1 MKCLSRILPVFL
13 TPLDNFNVIYKISF
27 LRCNLYLAIVLTLV
41 YTSWCFVAVR
51 RPFLCSFQW
60 GDFSLSEKQRY
71 LKNLAI
77 FSSSFKFSRETEF
90 AIQHTV
96 KFDFVGIAQPSI
108 DLKRTASEFDFDKLK
123 SQLES
128 LYPIISWCSVIL
140 ESNVLNSII
149 LFSSRLISVLFFFT
163 QFCSYI
169 FSYDNLG
176 NIFRFNDFFCWLIP
190 FQLKYKIVNKSYC
203 Y

>member
-1 MKCLSRILPVFL
+1 MTCLSRILPVFL
-13 TPLDNFNVIYKISF
+13 TPLDSFNVIYKISF
-27 LRCNLYLAIVLTLV
+27 QRCNLYLAMVLTLV
-41 YTSWCFVAVR
+41 YTSWCFEAIR

-128 LYPIISWCSVIL
+128 LSPIISWCSVIL

-149 LFSSRLISVLFFFT
+149 LVFLSVNFSFIFFHPILFLFFFVR
-163 QFCSYI
+163 QF
-169 FSYDNLG
+169 G
-176 NIFRFNDFFCWLIP
+176 
-190 FQLKYKIVNKSYC
+190 KSF
-203 Y
+203 